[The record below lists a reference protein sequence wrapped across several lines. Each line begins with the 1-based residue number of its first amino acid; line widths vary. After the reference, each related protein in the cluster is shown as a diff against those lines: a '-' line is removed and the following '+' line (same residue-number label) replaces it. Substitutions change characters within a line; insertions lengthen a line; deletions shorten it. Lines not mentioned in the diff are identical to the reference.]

1 MHIQFEVRSTN
12 IFLQLSVGEFSRMEH
27 LITAT
32 MVNPYTFTQFL
43 LTEEPFED
51 SAPNV
56 ASVVAGTELVSP
68 FGQ

>member
-1 MHIQFEVRSTN
+1 VWDNSE
-12 IFLQLSVGEFSRMEH
+12 RMEH

-32 MVNPYTFTQFL
+32 MVNPYTFAQFL
-43 LTEEPFED
+43 LTEEPIED